1 MKLVFI
7 TDTHG
12 MASNP
17 SSRLDVFSDAILKKM
32 KYVTEYAESI
42 GAKAILH
49 GGDWLHTPDVSE
61 SFIRDFCNIL
71 KNSSIPFYGVLG
83 NHDIYGY
90 NPETFKRTS
99 FGVGEIMGAFTR
111 LYIEKPVYLE
121 EDGAVVRLTGR
132 DSYADLDKGTGWE
145 KIKDYAPDIP
155 DDERKDCVH
164 VHIVH
169 GMLVEREWSQVAC
182 TTIDELTN
190 VGAPHIIL
198 TGHEHTGFGVV
209 RRGKNIFC
217 NPGSLARVTAGT
229 GDVRKDVRLAV
240 ISVNSITDYDIE
252 LVNLPCDIAEPAS
265 KVLDYERL
273 LLEKDRKNKLNSFIS
288 DVNVIQVNK
297 EFNIHQ
303 TLNQL
308 CEEEQVDKDVLEE
321 CRRQLQ
327 LAEEQLK
334 REE

>member
-17 SSRLDVFSDAILKKM
+17 GSRLDSFPEAILKKM
-32 KYVTEYAESI
+32 DYVVAYAKQI
-42 GAKAILH
+42 GAEAILH

-61 SFIRDFCNIL
+61 SFIREFCNIL
-71 KNSSIPFYGVLG
+71 RNSEVPIYGILG

-90 NPETFKRTS
+90 NPETFKRTAL
-99 FGVGEIMGAFTR
+99 GVGEVMGAFTR
-111 LYIEKPVYLE
+111 LYIDKPIYLE
-121 EDGAVVRLTGR
+121 DSDVTVRLTGR
-132 DSYADLDKGTGWE
+132 DSYADLDKGTGWD
-145 KIKDYAPDIP
+145 KIKDYAPDMP
-155 DDERKDCVH
+155 EGERTDCVH

-190 VGAPHIIL
+190 VGAAHITL
-198 TGHEHTGFGVV
+198 TGHEHTGFGVIK
-209 RRGKNIFC
+209 RGKNIFC

-229 GDVRKDVRLAV
+229 GDVRKDVRMAV
-240 ISVNSITDYDIE
+240 ITVNSVDDYDIE
-252 LVNLPCDIAEPAS
+252 LVNLPCEVARPSSE
-265 KVLDYERL
+265 VLDHEKL
-273 LLEKDRKNKLNSFIS
+273 MLEKDRKNRLNSFIS

-303 TLNQL
+303 TLNLL
-308 CEEEQVDKDVLEE
+308 CEQEQADREVLEE
-321 CRRQLQ
+321 CRKQLQ
-327 LAEEQLK
+327 IAEEQLK
-334 REE
+334 KEE